1 MKAVLAIF
9 CGLMVLFAGGCALVL
24 FSGSGY
30 SGTFESLPGALIFGG
45 IAALNLLVLAALSG
59 KRKPQSWAFYTLAVL
74 DALVVVALGLMWS
87 GFGLG
92 DSGINTL
99 GVILIGGFALKGVLT
114 FLYASHQAD
123 T

>member
-59 KRKPQSWAFYTLAVL
+59 KRKPRAGHSIRWPSSTPSLSL
-74 DALVVVALGLMWS
+74 PWD
-87 GFGLG
+87 
-92 DSGINTL
+92 
-99 GVILIGGFALKGVLT
+99 
-114 FLYASHQAD
+114 
-123 T
+123 